1 MRLRLRLLLM
11 LILVVS
17 VAVPLGADAAVVGNF
32 TQVEGQV
39 SLLKQ
44 GKLPAVAAK
53 AGDGVEAGDVVRTKS
68 KSRAQIKFVD
78 DTLITLAPESRVA
91 VADYFYDAAR
101 GSRRA
106 VLRLYRGLVHTLVT
120 RLLQVQEP
128 DFIVETHTAVLGV
141 RGTEW
146 YTLLMPNFTSVYLL
160 GGLLDLK
167 SNIPT
172 IPAVLPLQARQFT
185 QVVRGMQP
193 QLPQP
198 ITPAM
203 LEMLRKMMDTGI
215 QDNSLLGVWPHG
227 LGGAGGMGE
236 FKLPVSPDQ
245 MTQPIIPPTVP
256 APLPPPQTPGSG
268 PTNIP

>member
-1 MRLRLRLLLM
+1 MLVLMAVLLPM
-11 LILVVS
+11 
-17 VAVPLGADAAVVGNF
+17 GADAAVVGNF

-39 SLLKQ
+39 GLLKQ

-53 AGDGVEAGDVVRTKS
+53 AGDGVEPGDVVRTKS

-91 VADYFYDAAR
+91 VADYLYDQAR
-101 GSRRA
+101 GQRRA

-128 DFIVETHTAVLGV
+128 DFIMETHTAVIGV

-160 GGLLDLK
+160 GGLMDLK
-167 SNIPT
+167 SNILT
-172 IPAVLPLQARQFT
+172 IPAVLPLQAGQFT
-185 QVVRGMQP
+185 QVLRGLQP
-193 QLPQP
+193 QLPQA

-203 LEMLRKMMDTGI
+203 LEMLQKMMVTGI
-215 QDNSLLGVWPHG
+215 KDSSLLGAGPHG

-245 MTQPIIPPTVP
+245 MTQPIIPPTIP
-256 APLPPPQTPGSG
+256 APVPPPQTPGGPSG
-268 PTNIP
+268 PSGF